1 MPRRPAADSADQ
13 VDISA
18 LSRMGIQTRLELQ
31 IQGRED
37 AESHTVFLC
46 SCGVVCGTMHRMGP
60 RVSVFAGINIIGAVQ
75 AACLGVVLLTW
86 RRHNPQ
92 ANRLLGALALVL
104 AVFIMGAVLKTTRY
118 YLVWPHLTLIHD
130 PGLFAIAPLMYLY
143 VKTLRTRGG
152 LRRRD
157 ALHFVPAVACAVYLA
172 PYFVQSG
179 PAKLAYLR
187 SAGNTWYYIKS
198 VLLLL
203 QGTAYLV
210 AMVRAVMPRIGGAR
224 ALWQAGIRN
233 ATAQWKF
240 VAGLL
245 ACVLVLGALRLFD
258 FFGVPRHF
266 YIESNLVMPFVA
278 SLTVYWMAYLAL
290 TRPEMVSFVMAPAR
304 SERIG
309 LRPDQIEKH
318 VARLLAL
325 MEQEKPFR
333 DGDLTVKTL
342 AEKLG
347 LPTAQLSAL
356 INERL
361 AENFVDFVNR
371 YRIEE
376 AKRLLLDGSKRHYSV
391 LAIGDEVGFN
401 SKSAFNAA
409 FRKYTGSTPSD
420 FRKVAD
426 S

>member
-1 MPRRPAADSADQ
+1 MQLRLVAAQYNGMD
-13 VDISA
+13 
-18 LSRMGIQTRLELQ
+18 
-31 IQGRED
+31 
-37 AESHTVFLC
+37 
-46 SCGVVCGTMHRMGP
+46 P
-60 RVSVFAGINIIGAVQ
+60 RVSVFAGINILGAVQ

-86 RRHNPQ
+86 RRHSLQ
-92 ANRLLGALALVL
+92 ANRLLGALALIL
-104 AVFIMGAVLKTTRY
+104 AVFIAGAVLKTTRY

-143 VKTLRTRGG
+143 LKTLRTRGG

-157 ALHFVPAVACAVYLA
+157 ALHFIPALACAASLV
-172 PYFVQSG
+172 PYYVQSG
-179 PAKLAYLR
+179 PAKLAYLHI
-187 SAGNTWYYIKS
+187 GGGDTWYYVKS
-198 VLLLL
+198 ALLLL
-203 QGTAYLV
+203 QGTVYLV
-210 AMVRAVMPRIGGAR
+210 AMVRSVMPRTGGAR
-224 ALWQAGIRN
+224 ALWQAGVRS

-245 ACVLVLGALRLFD
+245 ACVLVLGALRQFD
-258 FFGVPRHF
+258 FFGVPRHV
-266 YIESNLVMPFVA
+266 YIESNLVLPFVA
-278 SLTVYWMAYLAL
+278 SLTVYWIAYLAL
-290 TRPEMVSFVMAPAR
+290 TRPESVSFVVVPAR

-318 VARLLAL
+318 VGRLLAM

-333 DGDLTVKTL
+333 AGDLTIKTL

-376 AKRLLLDGSKRHYSV
+376 AKRLLLDGSKRHYSI
-391 LAIGDEVGFN
+391 LAIAEEVGFN

-420 FRKVAD
+420 FRKVVDA
-426 S
+426 

>member
-1 MPRRPAADSADQ
+1 MKLRHPC
-13 VDISA
+13 
-18 LSRMGIQTRLELQ
+18 
-31 IQGRED
+31 GR
-37 AESHTVFLC
+37 
-46 SCGVVCGTMHRMGP
+46 MHRMDP
-60 RVSVFAGINIIGAVQ
+60 HVSVFAGINIIGAVQ

-86 RRHNPQ
+86 RRHNLQ

-104 AVFIMGAVLKTTRY
+104 AVFIMGALLKTTRY
-118 YLVWPHLTLIHD
+118 YVVWPHLTLIHD

-143 VKTLRTRGG
+143 VKTLRTKGG

-157 ALHFVPAVACAVYLA
+157 ALHFIPVLACAVYLT

-179 PAKLAYLR
+179 PAKVAFLR
-187 SAGNTWYYIKS
+187 SGSGNTWYFVKS
-198 VLLLL
+198 ALLLV
-203 QGTAYLV
+203 QGSLYLV
-210 AMVRAVMPRIGGAR
+210 AMVRLLMPRVGGAR
-224 ALWQAGIRN
+224 ALWQAGLRS

-245 ACVLVLGALRLFD
+245 ACVIVLGALRLYD

-266 YIESNLVMPFVA
+266 HIEANLVLPFVA

-290 TRPEMVSFVMAPAR
+290 TRPETVTFVVTPAR

-325 MEQEKPFR
+325 MEHEKPFR
-333 DGDLTVKTL
+333 DGNLTVKAL

-347 LPTAQLSAL
+347 LPAAQLSAL

-371 YRIEE
+371 YRIQE

-391 LAIGDEVGFN
+391 VAIGDEVGFN

-420 FRKVAD
+420 FRKVVNG
-426 S
+426 

>member
-1 MPRRPAADSADQ
+1 MHPR
-13 VDISA
+13 IS
-18 LSRMGIQTRLELQ
+18 
-31 IQGRED
+31 
-37 AESHTVFLC
+37 F
-46 SCGVVCGTMHRMGP
+46 
-60 RVSVFAGINIIGAVQ
+60 FAGINIIGAVQ

-86 RRHNPQ
+86 RRHNLQ
-92 ANRLLGALALVL
+92 ANRLLGSLALVL
-104 AVFIMGAVLKTTRY
+104 AVFITGAVLKTTRY

-143 VKTLRTRGG
+143 VKTLRTKGG

-157 ALHFVPAVACAVYLA
+157 TLHFVPALACAVYLA

-187 SAGNTWYYIKS
+187 SGGGNTWYFIKS
-198 VLLLL
+198 ALLLV
-203 QGTAYLV
+203 QGSVYLV
-210 AMVRAVMPRIGGAR
+210 AMVHSVMPRTGGAR
-224 ALWQAGIRN
+224 ALWQAGIRS

-245 ACVLVLGALRLFD
+245 ACVLVLGFLRLYD
-258 FFGVPRHF
+258 FFGVAGRF
-266 YIESNLVMPFVA
+266 YIESNLVLPFIA

-290 TRPEMVSFVMAPAR
+290 TRPETVSFVVAPAR

-309 LRPDQIEKH
+309 LRPDQIEKY
-318 VARLLAL
+318 VGRLLAL

-333 DGDLTVKTL
+333 ASDLTIKTL

-347 LPTAQLSAL
+347 IPTAQLSAL

-376 AKRLLLDGSKRHYSV
+376 AKQLLLDDSKRHYSV
-391 LAIGDEVGFN
+391 LAIGEEVGFS

-409 FRKYTGSTPSD
+409 FRKYTGKTPSD

>member
-1 MPRRPAADSADQ
+1 MIWRDLTEA
-13 VDISA
+13 
-18 LSRMGIQTRLELQ
+18 GRLEVHQ
-31 IQGRED
+31 HD
-37 AESHTVFLC
+37 ATRMRNRRRFFLC
-46 SCGVVCGTMHRMGP
+46 SCGLVAAQYNGMDP
-60 RVSVFAGINIIGAVQ
+60 RLSVFAGINIIGAVQ

-86 RRHNPQ
+86 RRYNLQ

-104 AVFIMGAVLKTTRY
+104 AVFIAGAVLTTTRY

-130 PGLFAIAPLMYLY
+130 PGTFAIAPLMYLY
-143 VKTLRTRGG
+143 LQTLRTRGG
-152 LRRRD
+152 LQRRD
-157 ALHFVPAVACAVYLA
+157 ALHFIPALACAAYLA

-179 PAKLAYLR
+179 SAKLVYLR
-187 SAGNTWYYIKS
+187 SGDRTWYYVKS

-203 QGTAYLV
+203 QGTLYLV
-210 AMVRAVMPRIGGAR
+210 AMARSVMPRKSGLR
-224 ALWQAGIRN
+224 AVWQACIRS
-233 ATAQWKF
+233 AAAQWKF

-258 FFGVPRHF
+258 FFGVPGHF
-266 YIESNLVMPFVA
+266 YIESNLVLPFAATV
-278 SLTVYWMAYLAL
+278 TVYWMAYLAL
-290 TRPEMVSFVMAPAR
+290 TRPESVSFVVVPAR

-318 VARLLAL
+318 VGRLLAL

-333 DGDLTVKTL
+333 AGDLTIKTL

-391 LAIGDEVGFN
+391 LAIAEEVGFN

-420 FRKVAD
+420 FRKVVDA
-426 S
+426 

>member
-1 MPRRPAADSADQ
+1 MN
-13 VDISA
+13 
-18 LSRMGIQTRLELQ
+18 
-31 IQGRED
+31 
-37 AESHTVFLC
+37 
-46 SCGVVCGTMHRMGP
+46 P

-86 RRHNPQ
+86 RRHNVQ
-92 ANRLLGALALVL
+92 ANRLLGALALIL

-143 VKTLRTRGG
+143 VKALRTKDG

-157 ALHFVPAVACAVYLA
+157 ALHFIPALACAVYLT

-179 PAKLAYLR
+179 PAKLAFLR
-187 SAGNTWYYIKS
+187 NGGGNTWYNVKAA
-198 VLLLL
+198 LLLL
-203 QGTAYLV
+203 QGTVYLV
-210 AMVRAVMPRIGGAR
+210 AMVRSVMPRMGGAPG
-224 ALWQAGIRN
+224 LWQAGIRS

-245 ACVLVLGALRLFD
+245 ACVLVLGALRQFD

-290 TRPEMVSFVMAPAR
+290 TRPESVSFVVAPTR

-318 VARLLAL
+318 VGRLLAL
-325 MEQEKPFR
+325 MEQEKPYR
-333 DGDLTVKTL
+333 ASDLTIKTL

-347 LPTAQLSAL
+347 LPTAQVSAL

-361 AENFVDFVNR
+361 ADNFVDFVNR

-376 AKRLLLDGSKRHYSV
+376 AKRLLLDVSKRHYSV
-391 LAIGDEVGFN
+391 LAIAEEVGFN

-409 FRKYTGSTPSD
+409 FRKYTGRTPSD
-420 FRKVAD
+420 FRKVVDA
-426 S
+426 